1 MFENPYV
8 FLKIFSILLIIAL
21 FIYRIQLFALI
32 RARGKKK
39 QYSQREIKVDEFLS
53 QHDLNKINEL
63 GIENKY
69 KEIVPPIFHILKVTS
84 DENYLSLYFSNRGGN
99 IFNIEV
105 KSSEVSSIS
114 IEPTDKILN
123 NESGCIKFVSIDHT
137 KDISFELFY
146 SDDFNPIRKNKFK
159 YFFADKKIAQTN

>member
-1 MFENPYV
+1 MFENPSA

-32 RARGKKK
+32 RERGKKK
-39 QYSQREIKVDEFLS
+39 GNSRRNVKVDEFLS
-53 QHDLNKINEL
+53 QHDLNLINEL
-63 GIENKY
+63 GIKNRY

-84 DENYLSLYFSNRGGN
+84 AENYLSLYFSNRGGN

-114 IEPTDKILN
+114 IEPQVQILN
-123 NESGCIKFVSIDHT
+123 KETGCIKIFTYDHN

-146 SDDFNPIRKNKFK
+146 SDDFTPIRKNKFK
-159 YFFADKKIAQTN
+159 YLFANKKITQTN